1 MSSLSNSTSDLHLS
15 QPELWQFYLALM
27 PRSIDFILYAPSQDD
42 SLVVRSLALD
52 NSGGDYLKAVE
63 NVVYDNPVL
72 LNDFHSVRVLI
83 DAPHF
88 VIVPPTVSD
97 NDDLDALL
105 RIAYPDAQG
114 EAMLCRLPHCGMG
127 IVSEVP
133 QGVLPFVQRTF
144 NNPPVVHHLYP
155 LCEHFERLNA
165 HSSIARMFVNLSP
178 HRMDLVVYRQ
188 GRLELANTFN
198 YRSMDDAAYFILHAY
213 DSLKMN
219 RLSDEIQL
227 SGDRDVREQLTPLL
241 RRFINYVMPAIYP
254 AAALRLGHD
263 AMKAPF
269 DLIMLALCE

>member
-63 NVVYDNPVL
+63 NVVYDNPVYEV
-72 LNDFHSVRVLI
+72 SG
-83 DAPHF
+83 
-88 VIVPPTVSD
+88 TV
-97 NDDLDALL
+97 
-105 RIAYPDAQG
+105 
-114 EAMLCRLPHCGMG
+114 G